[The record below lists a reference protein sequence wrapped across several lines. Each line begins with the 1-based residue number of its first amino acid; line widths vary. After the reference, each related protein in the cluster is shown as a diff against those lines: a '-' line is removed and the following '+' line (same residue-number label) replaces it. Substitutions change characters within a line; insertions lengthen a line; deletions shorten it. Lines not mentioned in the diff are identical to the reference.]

1 MNKTIRRKCRRVQ
14 KCRKSTFKKAAPNHC
29 GKLVVLNRF
38 AALTPSFSFQI
49 HASDWRGQG
58 LEWTYMDAKRLCLQ
72 DKKLNFVIVPKKVS
86 YFTFFS
92 HFHEN
97 CLFHTWS
104 HSVKS
109 ATPYERHCYHSKKN
123 LDASKTKSLW
133 GLRLS
138 WVTQKRNGWL
148 ELWIILDYLYIQ
160 VIHYNAYQFGNSQNL
175 KESIM
180 NSSFFFFFFSRGIQ
194 QTLIE
199 YLG

>member
-1 MNKTIRRKCRRVQ
+1 MARPRFGMDVHGC
-14 KCRKSTFKKAAPNHC
+14 KKA
-29 GKLVVLNRF
+29 LF
-38 AALTPSFSFQI
+38 T
-49 HASDWRGQG
+49 GQKNSI
-58 LEWTYMDAKRLCLQ
+58 LWLC
-72 DKKLNFVIVPKKVS
+72 PKKFPVS
-86 YFTFFS
+86 LFFS

-97 CLFHTWS
+97 CLFRTGS

-180 NSSFFFFFFSRGIQ
+180 NSSFFFFFCPEVYNKPWLN
-194 QTLIE
+194 T
-199 YLG
+199 